1 MKMYILIKDTV
12 PLGHAINCA
21 AHAGAMAILE
31 WREYNEDGFSDWIAK
46 SFKKVTCKV
55 TEAEFEAVKAC
66 DLDCVIVT
74 ESALNNEQVA
84 IAIKPLINDDDY
96 PQIFKYLKLYKE

>member
-55 TEAEFEAVKAC
+55 TEAEFAAVKYSE
-66 DLDCVIVT
+66 LEQISVT
-74 ESALNNEQVA
+74 ESNLNGEEVALV
-84 IAIKPLINDDDY
+84 IKPLINDDDY
-96 PQIFKYLKLYKE
+96 PKMFKYFKLYRE